1 MAKTVDALFIGAH
14 ADDIELTCGGTVVNI
29 VRSGRTAGIV
39 ELTHGEMGTRG
50 TADIR
55 RRESQEAAKILGAS
69 FREQLDFGDGGLRTG
84 REEELQLI
92 EVIRKFRPEIVF
104 APWPDERHPDH
115 ARAGQLVTDASF
127 YAGLRKI
134 TTKHEAHRPQAVVY
148 FVQYHIPAISFV
160 VDVTDSWK
168 TRMEAVG
175 AYKSQFFD
183 PKSAEPRTK
192 IAEQRFLEMIEA
204 RGVHFGSFIGAH
216 YGEPFVTKL
225 PPRVNDIFAAY
236 GGREV

>member
-1 MAKTVDALFIGAH
+1 MTKTVDALFIGAH

-29 VRSGRTAGIV
+29 VRSGRKAGII
-39 ELTHGEMGTRG
+39 ELTRGEMGTRG
-50 TADIR
+50 TAEIR
-55 RRESQEAAKILGAS
+55 LHESREAAKILGAD

-84 REEELQLI
+84 RQEEMELI
-92 EVIRKFRPEIVF
+92 EVIRRYRPQIVF

-115 ARAGQLVTDASF
+115 ARAGELVTSASF
-127 YAGLRKI
+127 YAGLAKI
-134 TTKHEAHRPQAVVY
+134 KTKHDAHRPQTVIY

-160 VDVTDSWK
+160 VDVTASWK

-204 RGVHFGSFIGAH
+204 RGVHFGSLIGAH
-216 YGEPFVTKL
+216 YGEPFATKL
-225 PPRVNDIFAAY
+225 PPRVDDVFAAY

>member
-1 MAKTVDALFIGAH
+1 MAKTVDAIFFGAH

-29 VRSGRTAGIV
+29 VRSGRKAGIV

-50 TADIR
+50 TVEIR
-55 RRESQEAAKILGAS
+55 RRESRNAAKILGAS

-84 REEELQLI
+84 REEEL
-92 EVIRKFRPEIVF
+92 EVIDVIRRWRPEIVF

-115 ARAGQLVTDASF
+115 ARAGQLVTEASF
-127 YAGLRKI
+127 YSGLRKI
-134 TTKHEAHRPQAVVY
+134 KTKHEAHRPQVVIY
-148 FVQYHIPAISFV
+148 YVQYHIPPISFV
-160 VDVTDSWK
+160 VDVTESWK
-168 TRMEAVG
+168 TRMKAVR

-192 IAEQRFLEMIEA
+192 IGEQRFLEMIEA
-204 RGVHFGSFIGAH
+204 RGVHFGSLIGAH

-225 PPRVNDIFAAY
+225 PPRLQNVFDAY
-236 GGREV
+236 AGREV

>member
-1 MAKTVDALFIGAH
+1 MARTVDAIFFGAH
-14 ADDIELTCGGTVVNI
+14 ADDIELTCGGTVVNL

-50 TADIR
+50 TAEIR
-55 RRESQEAAKILGAS
+55 LRESQEAAKILGAS

-84 REEELQLI
+84 RDEELQLI
-92 EVIRKFRPEIVF
+92 DVIRLYRPQLVF

-115 ARAGQLVTDASF
+115 ARAGQLVTDAAF

-134 TTKHEAHRPQAVVY
+134 TTKHAAHRPQAVIY
-148 FVQYHIPAISFV
+148 FVQYHIPPVTFV
-160 VDVTDSWK
+160 IDVTDSWK
-168 TRMEAVG
+168 ARMEAVG

-183 PKSAEPRTK
+183 VNSAEPRTK
-192 IAEQRFLEMIEA
+192 IAEQRFLQMIEA
-204 RGVHFGSFIGAH
+204 RGVHFGSLIGAL

-225 PPRVNDIFAAY
+225 PPRVDDVFSAY
-236 GGREV
+236 GGREP